1 MASISDYK
9 RWEDEQDQAD
19 IGAAGLV
26 LSAQSQS
33 PDEAASDLNLADE
46 FAKTTGN
53 PRPPRQMVPE
63 HRGEF
68 QRAIDA
74 KKNSTILSSSP
85 LLTGWVRDPDN
96 AAVAWDD
103 LGALS
108 MLDTLS
114 RQAAEEHRKEAEAR
128 REEARRKAS
137 RVEEDGYLARWGLND
152 WDSAPE
158 VGWGFAG
165 GDEDSGVAEA
175 RRKALFVEER
185 GVLGR
190 LPNGPNSTPED
201 VEDDEEPREEAEAR
215 REASR
220 VEEKGY
226 LARWGLN
233 DWDSAPEEGWGGAWG
248 DEENPRVAEARRVE
262 EEGVLSRDG
271 GAWVE
276 PVVKYS
282 WNAVKRGG
290 LGVEQ
295 SVEQLQ
301 ANAAAER
308 GRDGLRSF
316 GDILRDEGAFKN
328 KEGKVVYEPLIYG
341 PDDLFFASMRWL
353 TSRIA
358 PVIAGDQFASAIA
371 HQQRVGEIV
380 KEIESIPM
388 SPAAER
394 FKQALAK
401 VAEAEDSRAQISALR
416 QAALNDPTGFAAFMA
431 ESGLEGI
438 PALAAAGAV
447 TFATRNPTAG
457 AAFLTGVSAV
467 TEMENSQAD
476 FFAEKGIDVSTPE
489 GALKVISDPQLMHE
503 AARRGQIRGVVL
515 GAFDAISGGLGGKA
529 LAKSKLGDIVLHWI
543 LDASLASTGE
553 GVAQVASGQDINAA
567 NVAVAGGGALIAKPL
582 DVVGDAGKAV
592 YANVKR
598 ARAASNRV
606 HLFEA
611 LSGSAKDS
619 KLRARMPEAF
629 GKYID
634 SLTVDGPI
642 ENIYVPAD
650 KFAKH
655 FQDRGVDPF
664 DLIDSLEGVS
674 REDLDL
680 ALSGGSDLRIPTSS
694 YATSLA
700 GSEHDAFL
708 RQNMRFD
715 PDHMTASEAAD
726 YQAKFPEALDEARL
740 EAEEMRKNDEEWRG
754 VEQQIYDEVV
764 SGLRVAGRGED
775 AARAEAAVWPA
786 FYRVMAEKS
795 GLTTKE
801 FLSKYPL
808 PQIYGAVPDGLQ
820 TKNPDELTHPPLNE
834 RTSDTGGI
842 DGDGGEPI
850 SSIPATEDGSASAP
864 ATADGSASVPAKK
877 DGSTSIPATDDG
889 QLGDEPSAVT
899 DPILPGQEPRAP
911 ASVQPEPPV
920 STVLTGE
927 GEAGNKQADEIGDES
942 KGKLPPLD
950 AAQPDDAGIVSPPGG
965 DAETPVVGN
974 QTVRNVQD
982 KGQHVPGSIGVPGS
996 GVGTGET
1003 IINLLESA
1011 DASTFVHKTGPSY
1024 LTFLRDL
1031 AGKGEPNALD
1041 DLGGVKGWWRE
1052 NAADVARDANKVSAG
1067 APNKSGDGASGSDVI
1082 VTESDVIRHLDTGT
1096 SGDSIKDAMIDV
1108 AGQEQFARAFEQ
1120 YLMDGKAPSA
1130 ELRGAF
1136 ERFRAWHTSLYK
1148 RLRGANVKINDE
1160 LRGVFGRML
1169 ASDEEIRLAQSTAG
1183 DTGPVFASAEQMG
1196 MTEKEYQS
1204 FLKLRSRA
1212 EDDAKAQMLTEAM
1225 VPIRRERDKAYKAE
1239 KKEVAVAVEPAINAK
1254 PVYRAYEWLAN
1265 NRWLGKDQPDLP
1277 EFKLS
1282 KEILVDR
1289 YGEGILATLRSGR
1302 RSVYASEGGADP
1314 DFVAGWFGFD
1324 SGDQMVKAIAT
1335 APKRKD
1341 AIKAGVERAMF
1352 ERHGDLLRDGRA
1364 EQAAL
1369 DKIHNDGKGDWLAA
1383 ELTAIMDVAGTGTGV
1398 TMKEVRAAARRT
1410 VARMKVR
1417 DAMVASRFLAA
1428 ERKAAQEASHLGASL
1443 AQEELWIQKAH
1454 RHVATKTRGGARDEG
1469 ILDALL
1475 TQIDDAN
1482 PSSENHNE
1490 TVEKLIDAKR
1500 RQLMNHALYSEARKI
1515 ADEVGKAES
1524 YVRLLTKSV
1533 NRKKIE
1539 EAGRREGAQIDY
1551 LSAID
1556 DVLERYDLTSI
1567 SGRAKGRRGALQGY
1581 AQAMTAAGR
1590 ANELTVAEDV
1600 LRNAGGTR
1608 YKAIPIEELRGVI
1621 DTLKNLEHSSKR
1633 WNSLID
1639 AAEARDKQETVAGLV
1654 EAMGKNLPSREPGR
1668 VTTRREALGNT
1679 SGQML
1684 DVRLNAAT
1692 ILREIDGGED
1702 GGAAYQALKSSIDMA
1717 MDRLTV
1723 RRERAVNDLDA
1734 LYAPYPRKARRMM
1747 NVRQFVPE
1755 LGYSLSK
1762 WEMIAI
1768 ALNTGNEANLQ
1779 RLTDKTVRGHL
1790 TERQV
1795 FAVLSK
1801 LDGRDARFIQS
1812 VWDYVG
1818 SFRSD
1823 IAARERRVT
1832 GTEPAWVDP
1841 KPVTIA
1847 GIELR
1852 GGYYPLKYDPR
1863 LSSLSRDDAAKDI
1876 SDQLMAGRFGKA
1888 QTKRGHLEARAKSS
1902 GQSIDLDMSVL
1913 HRHVQEVVYDL
1924 ELSEAVSN
1932 AWRVLQDG
1940 SVREGF
1946 INAGRK
1952 ADIDALEIWLKDV
1965 AQGQS
1970 NPGDVVGRMAR
1981 ATKSDFTM
1989 AKLAFNLSTAVMQ
2002 NAGLSQTMDVVGKK
2016 NYAHGVSAW
2025 VRRGGAMGDYEQDIL
2040 ARSPFMRERASAFNK
2055 GIDDTMND
2063 PKLGPASSSAAETR
2077 QEGVAPAAF
2086 WLMTKVQF
2094 HLVDI
2099 PTWLAGYKQGLE
2111 KFDNEAAAVAHAD
2124 DIVKRAQASGLFS
2137 DRSANELGSIS
2148 SQTPQSDVARLF
2160 TTLASYLFAK
2170 SKVANERKRVAG
2182 RDVSQGGAKD
2192 RALAAMSR
2200 TIDMAFLF
2208 TFGAVVTAAMKGRLP
2223 DSDGDK
2229 DEDGWSEF
2237 LAKETAMSF
2246 ASTIPF
2252 IQDVSSIM
2260 RGFEGG
2266 TYGAVTKDGARTP
2279 KGLWDLGGA
2288 AFGGEGVTR
2297 SDVKAIINGA
2307 GLAAGAPTTF
2317 MNRGSMLA

>member
-68 QRAIDA
+68 QRTIDA

-128 REEARRKAS
+128 REARAK
-137 RVEEDGYLARWGLND
+137 EYEKWGLTD
-152 WDSAPE
+152 PA
-158 VGWGFAG
+158 
-165 GDEDSGVAEA
+165 
-175 RRKALFVEER
+175 
-185 GVLGR
+185 
-190 LPNGPNSTPED
+190 STPEEGGPLSWVD
-201 VEDDEEPREEAEAR
+201 RLVL
-215 REASR
+215 
-220 VEEKGY
+220 EKIQI
-226 LARWGLN
+226 
-233 DWDSAPEEGWGGAWG
+233 
-248 DEENPRVAEARRVE
+248 
-262 EEGVLSRDG
+262 
-271 GAWVE
+271 
-276 PVVKYS
+276 
-282 WNAVKRGG
+282 
-290 LGVEQ
+290 VEQ
-295 SVEQLQ
+295 WQ
-301 ANAAAER
+301 ANEAAER
-308 GRDGLRSF
+308 ARDARMSF
-316 GDILRDEGAFKN
+316 RDLLHDEGAFKN
-328 KEGKVVYEPLIYG
+328 KEGKVVYEPSIYG
-341 PDDLFFASMRWL
+341 PDDLFFAGTRWL
-353 TSRIA
+353 NSQIATSLF
-358 PVIAGDQFASAIA
+358 GDQMQLAAA
-371 HQQRVGEIV
+371 HEQKVGEIV
-380 KEIESIPM
+380 KKIESIKM
-388 SPAAER
+388 SPTAER
-394 FKQALAK
+394 GKQAWAK
-401 VAEAEDSRAQISALR
+401 IREAGDFRAQFS
-416 QAALNDPTGFAAFMA
+416 AFMQSSADDPAGIGAFLA
-431 ESGLEGI
+431 ESAAPTVVEM
-438 PALAAAGAV
+438 LAILLVTKGAGSSLAVGGAV
-447 TFATRNPTAG
+447 SAANTIATEAGTAP
-457 AAFLTGVSAV
+457 A
-467 TEMENSQAD
+467 E
-476 FFAEKGIDVSTPE
+476 FFAENGIDISTHE
-489 GALKVISDPQLMHE
+489 GALKAVSDPQLMYE
-503 AARRGQIRGVVL
+503 AAQRGWTRGVIISAL
-515 GAFDAISGGLGGKA
+515 DALSGGIAGKT
-529 LAKSKLGDIVLHWI
+529 LAKSKVFDFVLHSI
-543 LDASLASTGE
+543 SDVFLASAGE
-553 GVAQVASGQDINAA
+553 GLAQASSGQDFNFADVMLAGLTTAA
-567 NVAVAGGGALIAKPL
+567 TIPVGAAG
-582 DVVGDAGKAV
+582 DVGKVV

-775 AARAEAAVWPA
+775 AARDEAAVWPA

-820 TKNPDELTHPPLNE
+820 TKNPDELTHAPLNE

-850 SSIPATEDGSASAP
+850 SSIPATEDGSAS
-864 ATADGSASVPAKK
+864 VPAKK
-877 DGSTSIPATDDG
+877 DGSTSIPATEDG

-950 AAQPDDAGIVSPPGG
+950 AAQPDDAGIVSPQGG

-1052 NAADVARDANKVSAG
+1052 NAADLARDANKVSAG

-1120 YLMDGKAPSA
+1120 YLMNGKAPSA

-1204 FLKLRSRA
+1204 FLKLRSQA

-1265 NRWLGKDQPDLP
+1265 NRWLGNDQPDLP

-1398 TMKEVRAAARRT
+1398 TMKEVRAAARQT

-1443 AQEELWIQKAH
+1443 AQDELWIQKAH

-1556 DVLERYDLTSI
+1556 DVLERYDLTAI

-1621 DTLKNLEHSSKR
+1621 DTLKNLEHTAKR

-1639 AAEARDKQETVAGLV
+1639 AAETRDKQETVAGLV
-1654 EAMGKNLPSREPGR
+1654 AAMEKNLPSREPGR

-1734 LYAPYPRKARRMM
+1734 LYAPYPKKERRMM

-1795 FAVLSK
+1795 FAVLSR

-1970 NPGDVVGRMAR
+1970 NPGDVVSRMAR

-2063 PKLGPASSSAAETR
+2063 PKLGPASSSATETR

-2086 WLMTKVQF
+2086 WLMTNVQF

-2137 DRSANELGSIS
+2137 DRSANERGSIS

-2260 RGFEGG
+2260 SGFEGG
-2266 TYGAVTKDGARTP
+2266 AYGAVTKDGARTP